1 MASLFNSLNTV
12 SQNVAGTVPTSGWV
26 NIGITKPPSVN
37 AKTTIENLD
46 VIGDYGVRE
55 KGRETGREEDLGTV
69 SLKGTMADIETFAHE
84 FLDCIP
90 TNSDLTFSAAPAT
103 GTGYTVSA
111 LTSTQANKLRWAT
124 AGAKTLVYAQ
134 GYTTAANNGVKLLTA
149 KPATSDVLVPVAG
162 NTTEAS
168 PTRGVLEICG
178 IRAVTS
184 DLSLTISGS
193 TGILVSQSNSVAAL
207 NSVDF
212 TTLGLTVGQEI
223 HIGGVTSSTQF
234 GSGSKRGFATIT
246 SITATILGL
255 KNIRPGIGALTS
267 DTGIGQAVDILFG
280 RFIRNVPVT
289 NTTEYKQYMRAFE
302 VKAEMASEG
311 NSDMFAYFTEQ
322 RAGKMEIKL
331 AANKL
336 NEISVTYQGAG
347 FTPFTTS
354 RLTGPS
360 SAVLPTKDQVSSG
373 AVDVFGARFQ
383 DSSGTFTEAYFK
395 SLEVMVDRQLE
406 KQERLGVSGAD
417 DFGRKTL
424 KIELSAEIGHFNGN
438 IGTLAYG
445 ANPQGSLSFVTRIG
459 DGAVCIGTPLAT
471 LSIDGYEPEVG
482 KVPGYKCKLE
492 PVRDADSNH
501 QVLQISTFPIVPVN
515 VR

>member
-1 MASLFNSLNTV
+1 MAVLFNSLNTV
-12 SQNVAGTVPTSGWV
+12 SQTVAGTVPTSGWA

-55 KGRETGREEDLGTV
+55 KGRETGREEDLGTI

-90 TNSDLTFSAAPAT
+90 TNLDLVFNAAPAT
-103 GTGYTVSA
+103 GTGYTVSS
-111 LTSTQANKLRWAT
+111 LTTTQANKLRWVSS
-124 AGAKTLVYAQ
+124 GAKTLVYAQ
-134 GYTTAANNGVKLLTA
+134 GYATAANNGVKVLTA
-149 KPATSDVLVPVAG
+149 KPAAADVLVPVSG

-168 PTRGVLEICG
+168 PTRGILEICG
-178 IRAVTS
+178 IRAVS
-184 DLSLTISGS
+184 GDLALTVSGS
-193 TGILVSQSNSVAAL
+193 TGVLSSQNNSVTGG

-234 GSGSKRGFATIT
+234 ASGSKRGFATIT
-246 SITATILGL
+246 SITATTLGL
-255 KNIRPGIGALTS
+255 KNIRPGVGALTT
-267 DTGIGQAVDILFG
+267 DAGTGQAVDLLFG

-289 NTTEYKQYMRAFE
+289 NTSEYKQYMRAFE
-302 VKAEMASEG
+302 IKAEMASEG
-311 NSDMFAYFTEQ
+311 NSDMYAYFTEQ

-347 FTPFTTS
+347 FTPFTTT

-360 SAVLPTKDQVSSG
+360 SAVLATKDQVSSG
-373 AVDVFGARFQ
+373 AVDVFSARFQ

-471 LSIDGYEPEVG
+471 LSIDGYEPEAG
-482 KVPGYKCKLE
+482 KVPAYKCKLE